1 VELHSKATLI
11 RQIVYQLSK
20 LCILTLR
27 PRQSSRLTYMTVL
40 SARENYA
47 KTNKKISWR
56 KCKRAT
62 AVHVIAKKST
72 AKNQR

>member
-20 LCILTLR
+20 LCIFNFKTSTVFPANL
-27 PRQSSRLTYMTVL
+27 LTYMTVL

-47 KTNKKISWR
+47 KTNKKIS
-56 KCKRAT
+56 
-62 AVHVIAKKST
+62 
-72 AKNQR
+72 